1 MREKSD
7 SDPSTARAAI
17 LPPLVLLAG
26 IAPLSI
32 SALPALRDFGRMT
45 ALLLALQLVVNCF
58 VVPQIGAWTGRR

>member
-1 MREKSD
+1 
-7 SDPSTARAAI
+7 
-17 LPPLVLLAG
+17 VLLAG

-32 SALPALRDFGRMT
+32 SALPALQDFGRMT